1 MAYNPE
7 EIINFVYAQW
17 KRSYCKDC
25 QDHPDVEELVSL
37 TEGKLSVEKDEE
49 IKRHLLACNV
59 CCDELA
65 LNLSLSDAAELI
77 LPLDLEKS
85 TKRSL
90 GIQDVGVLEIVLKL
104 KEKAIEVIKASGD
117 ILLGEELIPAAVL
130 RSRNLNNL
138 KDEVVILKD
147 INDIRVRVK
156 IENKS
161 GKYFNVV
168 VQAND
173 RHGKGVLKDIRV
185 SLFKDDLEVESY
197 LSDSGAVIFEHV
209 LLGKYRIELSG
220 LEENFASV
228 IIDVKA

>member
-117 ILLGEELIPAAVL
+117 ILLGEELIYAAL
-130 RSRNLNNL
+130 PR
-138 KDEVVILKD
+138 
-147 INDIRVRVK
+147 
-156 IENKS
+156 
-161 GKYFNVV
+161 
-168 VQAND
+168 
-173 RHGKGVLKDIRV
+173 
-185 SLFKDDLEVESY
+185 ES
-197 LSDSGAVIFEHV
+197 APP
-209 LLGKYRIELSG
+209 
-220 LEENFASV
+220 LEECRR
-228 IIDVKA
+228 